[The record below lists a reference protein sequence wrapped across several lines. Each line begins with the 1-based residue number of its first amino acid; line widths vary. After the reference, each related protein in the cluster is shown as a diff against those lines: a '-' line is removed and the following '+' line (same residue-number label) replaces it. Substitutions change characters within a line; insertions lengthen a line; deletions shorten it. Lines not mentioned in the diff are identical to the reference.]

1 MHYYEVAP
9 LKIIRATSK
18 SFTYHWPEALPL
30 GQVVQVSVGAQQVV
44 GIIIARARKPTYTTK
59 PLDAVVPLPPLPA
72 PLLATSQ
79 WLSDYY
85 ATHLATVL
93 QTVLPAGI
101 AKQRRTPRRPA
112 SPPPQ
117 RRTPPFSL
125 NPQQEEAVRTIRQ
138 ASPGTVLLH
147 GVTGSGKTAVYI
159 ELARQAL
166 AAGRSVIVLVPE
178 IALTPQLVA
187 EFRQHFADII
197 LTHSRQTEAE
207 RHRAWLAALTSP
219 QPRVAIGPRSALFL
233 PLQHLGYIIIDEAH
247 EASYKQDK
255 SPRYSAL
262 RAASVLAQHHGA
274 TVVQGS
280 ATPLVSEYYLAQ
292 KAQRPIATLPS
303 KARPEAI
310 APTIQLVNLT
320 QRSNLTQH
328 RFLSNQLITAIDAT
342 LAADQQILLFH
353 NRRGSANVSLCTNC
367 GWAAECPRCFA
378 PLTLHADRHQLQ
390 CHICGY
396 HTTVP
401 TMCPTC
407 HSTDIVHRGI
417 GTKLIEAEVAARW
430 PQARIVRFDGDS
442 SSPSSLEQQYQA
454 LYDGTANIIIG
465 TQVVAKG
472 LDLPQLRT
480 VGVVQADAGLA
491 LPDYTTNERI
501 FELLAQVVGRV
512 GRSAHA
518 TTVVVQAYQPQHP
531 VIQAGLAQ
539 DYTAFYHQAL
549 TERRRGQFP
558 PFVHL
563 LKLTC
568 VYKTEAAAIRNSQ
581 ALAQHIRQHHPA
593 VSILGPTPAFHERL
607 RDTYRWQLVIK
618 ATQRRDLLAVIASV
632 PAKHWQVDID
642 PQSLL

>member
-18 SFTYHWPEALPL
+18 SFTYHWPEALSL

-44 GIIIARARKPTYTTK
+44 GVIMTRARKPTYTTK

-101 AKQRRTPRRPA
+101 AKQRRAPRRPA

-117 RRTPPFSL
+117 RRTPTFSL
-125 NPQQEEAVRTIRQ
+125 NLQQEEAVRTIRQ
-138 ASPGTVLLH
+138 ASSGTVLLH

-159 ELARQAL
+159 ELARHAL

-207 RHRAWLAALTSP
+207 RHRAWLAALTST

-233 PLQHLGYIIIDEAH
+233 PLQRLGYIIIDEAH

-303 KARPEAI
+303 KARPEAT
-310 APTIQLVNLT
+310 APPTQIPARLGKYFGEQLGIYHSKFPDNV
-320 QRSNLTQH
+320 
-328 RFLSNQLITAIDAT
+328 DAT
-342 LAADQQILLFH
+342 LAAGQQVLLFH

-367 GWAAECPRCFA
+367 GWAAECPRCFV

-430 PQARIVRFDGDS
+430 PQAHIVRFDGDS
-442 SSPSSLEQQYQA
+442 SSTNSLEQQYQA

-480 VGVVQADAGLA
+480 VGVIQADAGLA

-549 TERRRGQFP
+549 AERRRGQFP

-581 ALAQHIRQHHPA
+581 ALTQQIRQHHPV

-618 ATQRRDLLAVIASV
+618 AAQRRDLLAVIADV